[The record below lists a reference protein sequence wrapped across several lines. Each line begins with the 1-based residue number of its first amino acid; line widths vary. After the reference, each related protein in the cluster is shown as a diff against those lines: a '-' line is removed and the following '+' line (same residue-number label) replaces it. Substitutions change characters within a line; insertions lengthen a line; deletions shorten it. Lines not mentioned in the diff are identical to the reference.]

1 MDTRMRARRQRFVF
15 SLAVVALLIGGLPK
29 MARAAVEAQTGQPT
43 ASVSN
48 FQSGLVTSAKS
59 GTTLQINNTNFT
71 LKPQVIIKDDEGRL
85 RDERELLP
93 GVQVQYHLKEGQI
106 DQIMIVLPK

>member
-1 MDTRMRARRQRFVF
+1 MDTQMKARRWRLVV
-15 SLAVVALLIGGLPK
+15 SLAVVALLLGAPGTERETV
-29 MARAAVEAQTGQPT
+29 AAQTGQPA
-43 ASVSN
+43 ASMSN

-59 GTTLQINNTNFT
+59 ETTLQINNTNYT
-71 LKPQVIIKDDEGRL
+71 LKPKVIIKDDEGRE

-106 DQIMIVLPK
+106 DQIVIVLPK

>member
-1 MDTRMRARRQRFVF
+1 MNLWRGPKRCRLVLI
-15 SLAVVALLIGGLPK
+15 SVVAAFVISVTTGTG
-29 MARAAVEAQTGQPT
+29 MQTVVAQTGQPA
-43 ASVSN
+43 ASVRH

-59 GTTLQINNTNFT
+59 GTTLQINNTNYP

-106 DQIMIVLPK
+106 DQIVIVLPK